1 MPGDDLVFDLEDFLD
16 ELVRWFPRSACSCL
30 HRVEPI
36 PDDEDPRVDVFKEG
50 RVGSLGDDDARAP

>member
-1 MPGDDLVFDLEDFLD
+1 MFDLEDFLD